1 MIQILSEFERR
12 TEYKVLKE
20 FTTFKSVSI
29 NELKSGK
36 LVIPGFVLSNIT
48 EENLEKLNKWLEDR
62 NNHLVILP
70 SWIEID
76 LGKIFNSSIPLK
88 IQSIEEVIYDGIPV
102 KYNVETLVKD
112 KLFGQGGNIFGVNYR
127 KNTGVGLVTV
137 VTLPLLDYKLSHLQD
152 KFKDIL
158 NNLLSFSEVV
168 EEEKTLNNEIII
180 LEPVH
185 INLII
190 LKAAGIELGT
200 NLKEKIFKYF
210 YTDISK
216 QIVESK
222 LNGLIVGGFII
233 DDKLTDKAEEVIRE
247 RRLKP
252 FIDVVKRKEVSYD
265 GWE

>member
-20 FTTFKSVSI
+20 FTTFTSVSI
-29 NELKSGK
+29 NELNSGK
-36 LVIPGFVLSNIT
+36 LVLPGFVLRKMT
-48 EENLEKLNKWLEDR
+48 GEELDKLNKWLENR
-62 NNHLVILP
+62 NNHLIIVP

-76 LGKIFNSSIPLK
+76 LGKIFDSSLPLK
-88 IQSIEEVIYDGIPV
+88 IQSIEEIIYDDIPV
-102 KYNVETLVKD
+102 KYNVETMVKD
-112 KLFGQGGNIFGVNYR
+112 KLFEQDGNVFGVNYR

-152 KFKDIL
+152 KFKDIF
-158 NNLLSFSEVV
+158 NNLLSFSEVI
-168 EEEKTLNNEIII
+168 EEEKVLNNEIII
-180 LEPVH
+180 LDPVH
-185 INLII
+185 INLVI

-210 YTDISK
+210 YTDMSK

-222 LNGLIVGGFII
+222 LNELTAGGFII
-233 DDKLTDKAEEVIRE
+233 DDKLTDKADEVIKE

-252 FIDVVKRKEVSYD
+252 FIDVVKRKEVSSD